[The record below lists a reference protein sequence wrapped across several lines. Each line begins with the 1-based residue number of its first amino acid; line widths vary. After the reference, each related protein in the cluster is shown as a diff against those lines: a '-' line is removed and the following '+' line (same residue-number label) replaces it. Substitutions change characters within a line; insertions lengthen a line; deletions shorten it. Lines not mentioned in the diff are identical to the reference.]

1 MGHLSTT
8 LGPTC
13 QTLRQQ
19 YGRRGQWLGYLLAT
33 LTVVFIFALQAAQQ
47 ASFVSAMAS
56 ISLVLIASQ
65 PGSAV
70 ARLRNQ
76 APDRLAGI
84 APAALA
90 RQILRAMGERMLI
103 IGPTMAA
110 LGTQW
115 PHLNAPW
122 LLGLASFCGL
132 MLAFALWLALLG
144 WHWPARPGLRQ
155 ASCGVMVALG
165 IASSSL
171 LHLHASLP
179 LPWIAGWLVLGS
191 AMAVGMRTVY
201 QRIQAAAQA
210 A

>member
-1 MGHLSTT
+1 MEHLSAT

-19 YGRRGQWLGYLLAT
+19 YGRRGQWLGYLLAA
-33 LTVVFIFALQAAQQ
+33 LTVVFILALQGAQQ
-47 ASFVSAMAS
+47 AFFVSAMAS
-56 ISLVLIASQ
+56 VSLVLIASQ

-84 APAALA
+84 APAAMA
-90 RQILRAMGERMLI
+90 RQILLAMGERMLI

-115 PHLNAPW
+115 PHLNPPW
-122 LLGLASFCGL
+122 LLGLASFCVL
-132 MLAFALWLALLG
+132 MLAFALWMALLG

-155 ASCGVMVALG
+155 AACGVMLALG

-179 LPWIAGWLVLGS
+179 LPWIAGWLVLVG
-191 AMAVGMRTVY
+191 AMAAGMWVVY
-201 QRIQAAAQA
+201 QRIQATAKAA
-210 A
+210 

>member
-1 MGHLSTT
+1 MEHLSTT

-19 YGRRGQWLGYLLAT
+19 YGRRGQWLGYLLAV
-33 LTVVFIFALQAAQQ
+33 LISVFILALQGAQQ
-47 ASFVSAMAS
+47 AFFVSAMAS
-56 ISLVLIASQ
+56 VSLVLIASQ

-76 APDRLAGI
+76 TPDRLAGI
-84 APAALA
+84 APTAMA
-90 RQILRAMGERMLI
+90 RQILWAMGERMLI

-115 PHLNAPW
+115 PHLNLPW
-122 LLGLASFCGL
+122 LLGLASFCGS

-179 LPWIAGWLVLGS
+179 LPWIAGWLVLGG
-191 AMAVGMRTVY
+191 AMAAGMWVVY
-201 QRIQAAAQA
+201 QRVQATAKAA
-210 A
+210 